1 MGVKVILKD
10 LNFKAKAECVAS
22 FNTSVV
28 SKVTLNH
35 GRVTPPKI
43 KAQLKRTRAKHL
55 HWALNIYQN
64 NNNNNT
70 YFDSLKMQN
79 VTSCNMKPLS
89 LFACINGS
97 YLNPQICL
105 RNKLY
110 IRKNACTCNS
120 KKSNLQI

>member
-1 MGVKVILKD
+1 MEESPLQ
-10 LNFKAKAECVAS
+10 
-22 FNTSVV
+22 
-28 SKVTLNH
+28 
-35 GRVTPPKI
+35 KI

-97 YLNPQICL
+97 YLNP
-105 RNKLY
+105 
-110 IRKNACTCNS
+110 
-120 KKSNLQI
+120 